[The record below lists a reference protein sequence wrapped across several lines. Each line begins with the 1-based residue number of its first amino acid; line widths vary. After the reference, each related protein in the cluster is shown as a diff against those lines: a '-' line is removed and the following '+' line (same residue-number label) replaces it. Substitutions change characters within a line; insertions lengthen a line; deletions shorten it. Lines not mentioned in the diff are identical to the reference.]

1 MQSKCNALNN
11 KREKSIYTERE
22 KKQSKMHGMKLY
34 SAETGSHTLV
44 SNKGGDKRK
53 VTAAERKKK
62 SPELGKTFSHGL
74 NTILRK

>member
-11 KREKSIYTERE
+11 KREKSIYVEWE

-34 SAETGSHTLV
+34 SAETGSRTLV

-53 VTAAERKKK
+53 VTAAERKKNPQNWAK
-62 SPELGKTFSHGL
+62 HFPVV
-74 NTILRK
+74 